1 MPIDDDARDRL
12 ASDLYEALRTGEP
25 IDPPSDQHDLTVA
38 DAYDVQ
44 SAFVDRRLDDGATVV
59 GHKIGLTS
67 EAIREQLGIDEPD
80 YGRLLDEM
88 FVEGRTVPTGRLI
101 EPRVE
106 AEVGFVLAEPL
117 EPPVTYLDVL
127 AATRGVLPV
136 AEIIDSRV
144 RDWDIGLVDTVAD
157 NASAGLYVAG
167 ERLADPSGVDLSM
180 EAVKLYRNGEL
191 AETGLGANVLDHPAR
206 AVAWLA
212 NALVEMDQRLEAGHV
227 VLSGGMT
234 AAVDVEPGDVV
245 TAEFG
250 TVGSLTM
257 AFE

>member
-1 MPIDDDARDRL
+1 MPIDDATRDQL
-12 ASDLYEALRTGEP
+12 ADDLYDALRTADP
-25 IDPPSDQHDLTVA
+25 IDPPSAEHDLSVA

-44 SAFVDRRLDDGATVV
+44 SAFVDRRIDDGASIV

-80 YGRLLDEM
+80 YGRLLEEM
-88 FVEGRTVPTGRLI
+88 FVEGRTVPTESLI

-117 EPPVTYLDVL
+117 APPVSYLDVL

-157 NASAGLYVAG
+157 NASAARYAAG
-167 ERLADPSGVDLSM
+167 ERLVDPAGTDLSM

-212 NALVEMDQRLEAGHV
+212 NTLGELDQRLEAGDV

-234 AAVDVEPGDVV
+234 AAVDVEAGDVLTV
-245 TAEFG
+245 EFG
-250 TVGSLTM
+250 TVGSLTLSF
-257 AFE
+257 A